1 MLKFRW
7 ILNFPLGLFWGAVTA
22 FSVAAF
28 LDAEVKSDLL
38 NRVGPSMLSALTTL
52 LAAAIAVTGVLRNIE
67 NQNSLAEQARQRKL
81 AAARA
86 VLPLALSEFYK
97 VCDSHLTRLSNGER
111 TVTEGQPELSSTSH
125 ETLKLVIENADPVTQ
140 KSLGFLL
147 MCYQVV
153 VARYHDEQASD
164 PEELETEASIKLA
177 KYSRASALGLWAS
190 LKALVAVQFEYARK
204 GEEKDRTD
212 MAKRSFEFELMH
224 CKRRDGWLLTN
235 DELYRELLEAN
246 VADPSKTFLNPS
258 YFYR

>member
-1 MLKFRW
+1 MLKSRW
-7 ILNFPLGLFWGAVTA
+7 ILNFPLGLFLGAVTA
-22 FSVAAF
+22 FSVAWF
-28 LDAEVKSDLL
+28 VDAEFKSELL
-38 NRVGPSMLSALTTL
+38 GRLAPSVLSALTTL
-52 LAAAIAVTGVLRNIE
+52 VAAAIAVTGVVRNIE
-67 NQNSLAEQARQRKL
+67 NQNNLAEQTRQRKL

-86 VLPLALSEFYK
+86 VLPLSLSEFYK
-97 VCDSHLTRLSNGER
+97 VCDSHLTRLANDER
-111 TVTEGQPELSSTSH
+111 TVIGGQAELSATSQ
-125 ETLKLVIENADPVTQ
+125 ETLKLVIENADHVTQ

-164 PEELETEASIKLA
+164 PEAIETEASIKLA

-204 GEEKDRTD
+204 GEERDRAD
-212 MAKRSFEFELMH
+212 MAARTFEFELIH

-235 DELYRELLEAN
+235 DALFKELLEAK
-246 VADPSKTFLNPS
+246 VADPSRTFLNPN